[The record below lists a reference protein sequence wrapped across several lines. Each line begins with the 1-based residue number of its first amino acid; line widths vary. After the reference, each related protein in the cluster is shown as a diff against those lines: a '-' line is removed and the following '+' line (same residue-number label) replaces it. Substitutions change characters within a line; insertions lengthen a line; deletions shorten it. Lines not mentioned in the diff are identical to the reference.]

1 METAYYILLSILA
14 LVSLLPFIPNQHW
27 MFRVWEFGRIQVLV
41 LQIALLLAGLFLISE
56 KTYTYWSTAFLLI
69 LLAANN
75 VRVLLPYTTLFKT
88 PAPNPTQKHSDSVSV
103 LSVNVYQFNT
113 QYQRMIDTIRKV
125 NPDILLTMESNQA
138 WEDALVVLEKDYPYT
153 KKIALENTYGMHFYS
168 KLIAS
173 DIKAHYFVAD
183 DMPSIEAALE
193 TPDKTKF
200 TFFGVHPA
208 PPSPTE
214 ESNSKERDGELLSVA
229 KRVKEINT
237 PVLVTG
243 DFNNVAWARSSI
255 LFRKT
260 SELLDPRIGRGF
272 VSTFHARYKLLR
284 FPIDLFFHST
294 DVFIEDFRTLPDVGS
309 DHLPLYCRFFINHS
323 SEVQA
328 SEVEELDTEE
338 SEEVEEMI
346 EDGVEEESDRPTVAT
361 E

>member
-1 METAYYILLSILA
+1 MLQVVLL
-14 LVSLLPFIPNQHW
+14 
-27 MFRVWEFGRIQVLV
+27 
-41 LQIALLLAGLFLISE
+41 IAG
-56 KTYTYWSTAFLLI
+56 FLLI
-69 LLAANN
+69 SPKTDLFWATTPLLFLLGANN
-75 VRVLLPYTTLFKT
+75 VRVLLPYTPLFKKAA
-88 PAPNPTQKHSDSVSV
+88 PATTQKHSNSVSV

-113 QYQRMIDTIRKV
+113 QYQRMIDTIQ
-125 NPDILLTMESNQA
+125 NIDPDIILTMESNQA
-138 WEDALVVLEKDYPYT
+138 WEDALTVLEKDYPYS

-168 KLIAS
+168 KLKAS

-183 DMPSIEAALE
+183 DMPSIEATLE
-193 TPDKTKF
+193 TSDKTKF
-200 TFFGVHPA
+200 TLFGVHPA

-214 ESNSKERDGELLSVA
+214 EANSKERDGELLSVA
-229 KRVKEINT
+229 RRVKEVNT
-237 PVLVTG
+237 PVLVVG

-294 DVFIEDFRTLPDVGS
+294 DIFVEDFRTLPDVGS
-309 DHLPLYCRFFINHS
+309 DHLPLYSRFFVNHS
-323 SEVQA
+323 SDIQEE
-328 SEVEELDTEE
+328 EVEVLDEEE

-346 EDGVEEESDRPTVAT
+346 EDGIEEESDRPAVAT